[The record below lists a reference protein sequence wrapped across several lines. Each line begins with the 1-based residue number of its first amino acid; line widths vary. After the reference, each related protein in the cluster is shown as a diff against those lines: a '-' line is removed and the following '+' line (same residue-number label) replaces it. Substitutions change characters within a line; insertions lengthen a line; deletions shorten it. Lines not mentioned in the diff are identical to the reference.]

1 MRVQGTLQL
10 PGDKSISHRAIMLS
24 AIADGV
30 SYVKN
35 LNDGADLQSTI
46 NILRDCGAS
55 IDHKEDE
62 LVING
67 KKLHSPSK
75 DLDCGNSGTTTRL
88 VAGLLASQK
97 LTFSLIG
104 DESLSKRPM
113 KRIITPL
120 TSMGCKISS
129 NNGLLPLSID
139 ASDGTSAI
147 DFDMKVAS
155 AQVKSCILFSALGG
169 NNVSS
174 INEII
179 PTRNHSEIM
188 LKNMGA
194 SIEREGSKIIVH
206 PLKSKLKP
214 IDISIPSDPSSAAF
228 FAALAVINNN
238 SNLKLTNVL
247 LNESRIGFV
256 EVLNEMN
263 CLISKSNESIHN
275 GEKVGDLTISS
286 SNLKAIEIESETI
299 PSIIDEVPILAVVA
313 AFANG
318 TTVFKNVEELKYK
331 ECDRLSAI
339 IHNLEAFGIK
349 AYEKNNDLFVEGS
362 KVKRMPKI
370 TSFDDHRIAM
380 AFTILS
386 LTSFEKYELDNEKC
400 VDISLPKF
408 FNYLSEITL
417 SLIHI

>member
-1 MRVQGTLQL
+1 MQVQGTLQL

-30 SYVKN
+30 SYIRN

-46 NILRDCGAS
+46 SILRDCGAL
-55 IDHKEDE
+55 IEQNEDKII
-62 LVING
+62 ING
-67 KKLHSPSK
+67 KELYSPSK
-75 DLDCGNSGTTTRL
+75 ELDCGNSGTTTRL
-88 VAGLLASQK
+88 IAGLLSSQK
-97 LTFSLIG
+97 LSFTLIG

-113 KRIITPL
+113 NRIITPL
-120 TSMGCKISS
+120 TAMGCKISS

-139 ASDGTSAI
+139 ASDGISAI

-155 AQVKSCILFSALGG
+155 AQVKSSILFSALGG

-174 INEII
+174 VNETI

-194 SIEREGSKIIVH
+194 SIEREGDKIIVH
-206 PLKSKLKP
+206 PLKSKLKS
-214 IDISIPSDPSSAAF
+214 IDISVPSDPSSAAF

-256 EVLNEMN
+256 KVLNKMN
-263 CLISKSNESIHN
+263 CLITKSNESVHN
-275 GEKVGDLTISS
+275 GEKVGDLTISA

-331 ECDRLSAI
+331 ECDRLNAI

-349 AYEKNNDLFVEGS
+349 AYEKNNDLFVEGG

-370 TSFDDHRIAM
+370 TTFDDHRIAM

-386 LTSFEKYELDNEKC
+386 LTSFEKYELDNIQC
-400 VDISLPKF
+400 VDISLPNF
-408 FNYLSEITL
+408 FNYLSEVTK
-417 SLIHI
+417 

>member
-1 MRVQGTLQL
+1 MRVQGILQL

-30 SYVKN
+30 SYVRN

-55 IDHKEDE
+55 INHKEDE
-62 LVING
+62 LIING

-129 NNGLLPLSID
+129 NNGLLPFSID

-256 EVLNEMN
+256 EVLNKMN

-349 AYEKNNDLFVEGS
+349 AYEKNNDLFVEGG

-386 LTSFEKYELDNEKC
+386 LTSFEKYELDNEQC
-400 VDISLPKF
+400 VDISLPNF
-408 FNYLSEITL
+408 FNYLSEITK
-417 SLIHI
+417 

>member
-1 MRVQGTLQL
+1 MRVQGILQL

-30 SYVKN
+30 SYVRN

-62 LVING
+62 LIING

-129 NNGLLPLSID
+129 NNGLLPFSID

-147 DFDMKVAS
+147 DFNMKVAS

-299 PSIIDEVPILAVVA
+299 PSIIDEVPVLAVVA

-349 AYEKNNDLFVEGS
+349 AYEKNNTLFVEGG

-386 LTSFEKYELDNEKC
+386 LTSFEKYELDNEQC
-400 VDISLPKF
+400 VDISLPNF
-408 FNYLSEITL
+408 FNYLSEITK
-417 SLIHI
+417 

>member
-1 MRVQGTLQL
+1 MLVQGALQL

-30 SYVKN
+30 SCVRN

-55 IDHKEDE
+55 IEQKEDE
-62 LVING
+62 IIISG
-67 KKLHSPSK
+67 KELHSPSK

-88 VAGLLASQK
+88 VAGLLSSQK
-97 LTFSLIG
+97 LIFTLTG

-113 KRIITPL
+113 KRIVTPL
-120 TSMGCKISS
+120 EGMGCKISS

-139 ASDGTSAI
+139 ASDGITAI
-147 DFDMKVAS
+147 DYDMTVAS
-155 AQVKSCILFSALGG
+155 AQVKSSILFSALGG
-169 NNVSS
+169 NNISS

-188 LKNMGA
+188 LKNMGV

-206 PLKSKLKP
+206 PLKSKLKS
-214 IDISIPSDPSSAAF
+214 IDISVPSDPSSAAF

-256 EVLNEMN
+256 EVLNQMN
-263 CLISKSNESIHN
+263 CLISKSNESVHN

-286 SNLKAIEIESETI
+286 SNLKAIEIKSETI

-331 ECDRLSAI
+331 ECDRLRAI

-349 AYEKNNDLFVEGS
+349 AYEKNNDLFVEGG

-370 TSFDDHRIAM
+370 TTFDDHRIAM

-386 LTSFEKYELDNEKC
+386 LISFKKYELDNRSC
-400 VDISLPKF
+400 VDISLPNF
-408 FNYLSEITL
+408 FNYLSEIAK
-417 SLIHI
+417 

>member
-1 MRVQGTLQL
+1 MLVQGTLQL

-24 AIADGV
+24 AIANGV
-30 SYVKN
+30 SYVRN
-35 LNDGADLQSTI
+35 LNDGADLKSTI
-46 NILRDCGAS
+46 NILKDCGAS
-55 IDHKEDE
+55 IQQKDDE
-62 LVING
+62 IVING
-67 KKLHSPSK
+67 KELHSPSN

-120 TSMGCKISS
+120 TAMGCKIFS
-129 NNGLLPLSID
+129 NDGLLPLSID
-139 ASDGTSAI
+139 ASEGISAI
-147 DFDMKVAS
+147 DYDMKVAS
-155 AQVKSCILFSALGG
+155 AQVKSSILFSALGG

-194 SIEREGSKIIVH
+194 SIESEGSKIIVH
-206 PLKSKLKP
+206 PLKSKLKS
-214 IDISIPSDPSSAAF
+214 IDISVPSDPSSAAF
-228 FAALAVINNN
+228 FVALAVINNN

-256 EVLNEMN
+256 EVLNKMN
-263 CLISKSNESIHN
+263 CLITKSNESIHN
-275 GEKVGDLTISS
+275 GEKVGDLTISA
-286 SNLKAIEIESETI
+286 SNPKAIEVEPEII

-349 AYEKNNDLFVEGS
+349 AYEKNNDLFVEGG

-370 TSFDDHRIAM
+370 TTFDDHRIAM

-386 LTSFEKYELDNEKC
+386 LTSFEKYELDNIQC
-400 VDISLPKF
+400 VDISLPNF
-408 FNYLSEITL
+408 FNYLSEVTK
-417 SLIHI
+417 

>member
-1 MRVQGTLQL
+1 MLVQGTLQL

-24 AIADGV
+24 AIAEGV
-30 SYVKN
+30 SYVRN
-35 LNDGADLQSTI
+35 LNDGADLRSTI
-46 NILRDCGAS
+46 NILKDCGAS
-55 IDHKEDE
+55 IQERENEIVIHGKE
-62 LVING
+62 
-67 KKLHSPSK
+67 LHSPSN

-97 LTFSLIG
+97 LIFSLIG

-120 TSMGCKISS
+120 TAMGCKILS
-129 NNGLLPLSID
+129 NDGLLPLSID
-139 ASDGTSAI
+139 ASEGISAI
-147 DFDMKVAS
+147 DYDMKVAS
-155 AQVKSCILFSALGG
+155 AQVKSSILFSALGG

-174 INEII
+174 VNEII

-194 SIEREGSKIIVH
+194 SIESEGSKIIVH
-206 PLKSKLKP
+206 PLKSKLKS
-214 IDISIPSDPSSAAF
+214 IDISVPSDPSSAAF
-228 FAALAVINNN
+228 FVALAVINNN

-256 EVLNEMN
+256 EVLNKMN
-263 CLISKSNESIHN
+263 CLITKSNESIHN
-275 GEKVGDLTISS
+275 GEKVGDLTISA
-286 SNLKAIEIESETI
+286 SNPKAIEVEPEII
-299 PSIIDEVPILAVVA
+299 PSIIDEIPILAVVA

-349 AYEKNNDLFVEGS
+349 AYEKNNDLFIEGG

-370 TSFDDHRIAM
+370 TTFDDHRIAM

-386 LTSFEKYELDNEKC
+386 LTSFEKYELDNIQC
-400 VDISLPKF
+400 VDISLPNF
-408 FNYLSEITL
+408 FNYLSELTK
-417 SLIHI
+417 

>member
-1 MRVQGTLQL
+1 MQVQGILQL

-30 SYVKN
+30 SYVRN
-35 LNDGADLQSTI
+35 LNDGADLLSTI
-46 NILRDCGAS
+46 NILRDCGAL
-55 IDHKEDE
+55 IEQNEDKII
-62 LVING
+62 ING
-67 KKLHSPSK
+67 KELDSPSK
-75 DLDCGNSGTTTRL
+75 ELDCGNSGTTTRL
-88 VAGLLASQK
+88 IAGLLSSQK
-97 LTFSLIG
+97 LSFTLIG

-113 KRIITPL
+113 NRIITPL
-120 TSMGCKISS
+120 KAMGCTISS

-139 ASDGTSAI
+139 ASDGISAI
-147 DFDMKVAS
+147 DFDMTVAS
-155 AQVKSCILFSALGG
+155 AQVKSSILFSALGG

-174 INEII
+174 VNETI

-194 SIEREGSKIIVH
+194 SIEREGDKIIVH
-206 PLKSKLKP
+206 PLKSKLKS
-214 IDISIPSDPSSAAF
+214 IDISVPSDPSSAAF

-256 EVLNEMN
+256 EVLNKMN
-263 CLISKSNESIHN
+263 CSISKSNESVHN

-286 SNLKAIEIESETI
+286 SKLKSIEVESETI

-318 TTVFKNVEELKYK
+318 TTVFKNVDELKYK
-331 ECDRLSAI
+331 ECDRLRAI

-349 AYEKNNDLFVEGS
+349 AYEKNNNLFVEGG

-370 TSFDDHRIAM
+370 TTFDDHRIAM

-386 LTSFEKYELDNEKC
+386 LTSFEKYELDNTQC
-400 VDISLPKF
+400 VDISLPNF
-408 FNYLSEITL
+408 FNYLSEVTK
-417 SLIHI
+417 

>member
-55 IDHKEDE
+55 IDHKEYE

-147 DFDMKVAS
+147 DFNMKVAS

-256 EVLNEMN
+256 EVLNKMN

-275 GEKVGDLTISS
+275 GEKVGDLTIGS

-313 AFANG
+313 AFAKG

-349 AYEKNNDLFVEGS
+349 AYEKNNDLFVEGG

-386 LTSFEKYELDNEKC
+386 LTSFEKYELDNEQC

-408 FNYLSEITL
+408 FNYLSEITK
-417 SLIHI
+417 

>member
-1 MRVQGTLQL
+1 MLVQGTLQL
-10 PGDKSISHRAIMLS
+10 PGDKSISHRAIMLT
-24 AIADGV
+24 AIADGI
-30 SYVKN
+30 SYVRN

-46 NILRDCGAS
+46 NILKDCRASTHQRDGE
-55 IDHKEDE
+55 I
-62 LVING
+62 VING
-67 KKLHSPSK
+67 KELHSPSNN
-75 DLDCGNSGTTTRL
+75 LDCGNSGTTTRL

-120 TSMGCKISS
+120 TAMGCKIFS
-129 NNGLLPLSID
+129 NDGLLPLSID
-139 ASDGTSAI
+139 ASDGISAI
-147 DFDMKVAS
+147 DYDMKVAS
-155 AQVKSCILFSALGG
+155 AQVKSSILFSALGG

-194 SIEREGSKIIVH
+194 LIESEGSKIIVH
-206 PLKSKLKP
+206 PLKSKLKS
-214 IDISIPSDPSSAAF
+214 IDISVPSDPSSAAF
-228 FAALAVINNN
+228 FVALAVINNN
-238 SNLKLTNVL
+238 SNLKLINVL
-247 LNESRIGFV
+247 LNETRIGFV
-256 EVLNEMN
+256 KVLNKMN

-275 GEKVGDLTISS
+275 GEKVGDLIISS
-286 SNLKAIEIESETI
+286 SNLKAIEVEPEII

-331 ECDRLSAI
+331 ECDRLNAI

-349 AYEKNNDLFVEGS
+349 AYEKNNDLFVEGG

-370 TSFDDHRIAM
+370 TTFDDHRIAM

-386 LTSFEKYELDNEKC
+386 LTSFEKYELDNIQC
-400 VDISLPKF
+400 VDISLPNF
-408 FNYLSEITL
+408 FNYLSEVTK
-417 SLIHI
+417 

>member
-1 MRVQGTLQL
+1 MQVQGTLQL

-30 SYVKN
+30 SYVRN

-46 NILRDCGAS
+46 SILRDCGAL
-55 IDHKEDE
+55 IEQNEDKII
-62 LVING
+62 ING
-67 KKLHSPSK
+67 KELYSPSK
-75 DLDCGNSGTTTRL
+75 ELDCGNSGTTTRL
-88 VAGLLASQK
+88 IAGLLSSQK
-97 LTFSLIG
+97 LSFTLIG

-113 KRIITPL
+113 NRIITPL
-120 TSMGCKISS
+120 TAMGCKISS

-139 ASDGTSAI
+139 ASDGISAI

-155 AQVKSCILFSALGG
+155 AQVKSSILFSALGG

-174 INEII
+174 VNETI

-194 SIEREGSKIIVH
+194 SIKREGGKIIVH
-206 PLKSKLKP
+206 PLKSKLKS
-214 IDISIPSDPSSAAF
+214 IDISVPSDPSSAAF

-256 EVLNEMN
+256 KVLNKMN
-263 CLISKSNESIHN
+263 CLITKSNESVHN
-275 GEKVGDLTISS
+275 GEKVGDLTISA

-313 AFANG
+313 AFAKG
-318 TTVFKNVEELKYK
+318 ITVFRNVEELKYK
-331 ECDRLSAI
+331 ESNRLSAI

-349 AYEKNNDLFVEGS
+349 AYEKNNDLFVEGG

-370 TSFDDHRIAM
+370 TTFDDHRIAM

-386 LTSFEKYELDNEKC
+386 LTSFGKYELDNMQC
-400 VDISLPKF
+400 VDISLPNF
-408 FNYLSEITL
+408 FNYLSEVTK
-417 SLIHI
+417 

>member
-62 LVING
+62 FVING

-120 TSMGCKISS
+120 KSMGCKISS

-194 SIEREGSKIIVH
+194 SIEREGRKIIVH
-206 PLKSKLKP
+206 PLKSKLMP

-286 SNLKAIEIESETI
+286 SNLKAIEIDSETI
-299 PSIIDEVPILAVVA
+299 PSIIDEVPVLAVVA

-349 AYEKNNDLFVEGS
+349 AYEKNNDLFVEGG

-408 FNYLSEITL
+408 FNYLSEITK
-417 SLIHI
+417 

>member
-1 MRVQGTLQL
+1 MLVQGTLQL

-30 SYVKN
+30 SNVRN

-55 IDHKEDE
+55 IEHTEGKFI
-62 LVING
+62 ING
-67 KKLHSPSK
+67 KELHSPSK
-75 DLDCGNSGTTTRL
+75 ELDCGNSGTTTRL
-88 VAGLLASQK
+88 IAGLLASQN
-97 LTFSLIG
+97 LSFSLIG

-120 TSMGCKISS
+120 KAMGCKISS
-129 NNGLLPLSID
+129 NDGLLPLSID
-139 ASDGTSAI
+139 ASNGITNI

-155 AQVKSCILFSALGG
+155 AQVKSSILFSALGG

-174 INEII
+174 INEVI

-194 SIEREGSKIIVH
+194 SIGKEGSKIIVH
-206 PLKSKLKP
+206 PLKSKLKS

-256 EVLNEMN
+256 EVLNKMD
-263 CLISKSNESIHN
+263 CLISKSNESVHN

-313 AFANG
+313 AFAKG

-331 ECDRLSAI
+331 ECDRLRAI

-349 AYEKNNDLFVEGS
+349 AYEKNNDLFVEGG

-370 TSFDDHRIAM
+370 TTFDDHRIAM

-386 LTSFEKYELDNEKC
+386 LTSFEKYELDNRSC
-400 VDISLPKF
+400 VDISLPNF
-408 FNYLSEITL
+408 FNYLSEIAKWNL
-417 SLIHI
+417 QL

>member
-120 TSMGCKISS
+120 KSMGCKISS

-147 DFDMKVAS
+147 DFNMKVAS

-256 EVLNEMN
+256 EVLNKMN

-275 GEKVGDLTISS
+275 GEKVGDLTIGS

-299 PSIIDEVPILAVVA
+299 PSIIDEVPVLAVVA

-349 AYEKNNDLFVEGS
+349 AYEKNNDLFVEGG

-386 LTSFEKYELDNEKC
+386 LTSFEKYELDNEQC
-400 VDISLPKF
+400 VDISLPNF
-408 FNYLSEITL
+408 FNYLSEITK
-417 SLIHI
+417 

>member
-1 MRVQGTLQL
+1 MLVQGTLQL

-24 AIADGV
+24 AIAEGV
-30 SYVKN
+30 SYVRN
-35 LNDGADLQSTI
+35 LNDGADLRSTI
-46 NILRDCGAS
+46 NILKDCGAS
-55 IDHKEDE
+55 IQEKENE
-62 LVING
+62 IVING
-67 KKLHSPSK
+67 KELHSPSN

-97 LTFSLIG
+97 LIFSLIG

-120 TSMGCKISS
+120 TAMGCKIFS
-129 NNGLLPLSID
+129 NDGLLPLSID
-139 ASDGTSAI
+139 ASEGISAI
-147 DFDMKVAS
+147 DYDMKVAS
-155 AQVKSCILFSALGG
+155 AQVKSSILFSALGG

-174 INEII
+174 VNEII

-194 SIEREGSKIIVH
+194 SIESEGSKIIVH
-206 PLKSKLKP
+206 PLKSKLKS
-214 IDISIPSDPSSAAF
+214 IDISVPSDPSSAAF
-228 FAALAVINNN
+228 FVALAVINNN

-256 EVLNEMN
+256 EVLNKMN
-263 CLISKSNESIHN
+263 CLITKSNESIHN
-275 GEKVGDLTISS
+275 GEKVGDLTISA
-286 SNLKAIEIESETI
+286 SNPKAIEVEPEII

-349 AYEKNNDLFVEGS
+349 AYEKDNDLFIEGG

-370 TSFDDHRIAM
+370 TTFDDHRIAM

-386 LTSFEKYELDNEKC
+386 LTSFEKYELDNIQC
-400 VDISLPKF
+400 VDISLPNF
-408 FNYLSEITL
+408 FNYLSELTK
-417 SLIHI
+417 

>member
-1 MRVQGTLQL
+1 MQVQGTLQL

-24 AIADGV
+24 AFADGV
-30 SYVKN
+30 SYVRN

-46 NILRDCGAS
+46 SILRDCGA
-55 IDHKEDE
+55 IIEQNEDE
-62 LVING
+62 IIING
-67 KKLHSPSK
+67 KELYSPSK
-75 DLDCGNSGTTTRL
+75 ELDCGNSGTTTRL
-88 VAGLLASQK
+88 IAGLLSSQK
-97 LTFSLIG
+97 LSFTLIG

-113 KRIITPL
+113 NRIITPL
-120 TSMGCKISS
+120 TAMGCKISS

-139 ASDGTSAI
+139 ASDGISAI

-155 AQVKSCILFSALGG
+155 AQVKSSILFSALGG

-174 INEII
+174 VNETI

-194 SIEREGSKIIVH
+194 SIEREGGKIIVH
-206 PLKSKLKP
+206 PLKSKLKS
-214 IDISIPSDPSSAAF
+214 IDITVPSDPSSAAF

-256 EVLNEMN
+256 EVLNQMN
-263 CLISKSNESIHN
+263 CSISKSNESVHN

-286 SNLKAIEIESETI
+286 SKLKAVEVESETI

-318 TTVFKNVEELKYK
+318 TTVFKNVDELKYK
-331 ECDRLSAI
+331 ECDRLRAI

-349 AYEKNNDLFVEGS
+349 AYENNNNLFVEGG
-362 KVKRMPKI
+362 KVERMPKI
-370 TSFDDHRIAM
+370 TTFDDHRIAM

-386 LTSFEKYELDNEKC
+386 LTSFEKYELDNTQC
-400 VDISLPKF
+400 VDISLPNF
-408 FNYLSEITL
+408 FNYLSEITK
-417 SLIHI
+417 